1 MVAVFLLALALDGER
16 LETVSDEIRHR
27 AEREGRPI
35 LLYSYDSG

>member
-16 LETVSDEIRHR
+16 LEPVSDEIRHR

>member
-1 MVAVFLLALALDGER
+1 MFAALLVALALDGER
-16 LETVSDEIRHR
+16 FEIVSDEVRHR

>member
-1 MVAVFLLALALDGER
+1 MLAALLVSLALDGVR
-16 LETVSDEIRHR
+16 LEPVSEDVRHR